1 MGEKSCSPIARKL
14 FSYIK
19 QSIKNDIRD
28 SDPTPRANVATSSL
42 KARATLNNFIYL
54 FSLVENKLLPCHRA
68 VLSAIDCEQLHEVL
82 SLQDTPVSI
91 KLEDFP
97 FDGVTAVLD
106 FIYTGHA
113 HIR

>member
-1 MGEKSCSPIARKL
+1 M
-14 FSYIK
+14 
-19 QSIKNDIRD
+19 
-28 SDPTPRANVATSSL
+28 SSL
-42 KARATLNNFIYL
+42 KVTRDLLKTGAKPF
-54 FSLVENKLLPCHRA
+54 FLVENKLLPCHRA
-68 VLSAIDCEQLHEVL
+68 VLSAIDCQQLRDVL
-82 SLQDTPVSI
+82 SIQEAPMSI